1 MDINHTI
8 IIKSN
13 QWPRRLVKVKKI
25 IKRIFRYKKL
35 LKFNYRL
42 NYYCNIVLMNDSL
55 IRKFNKQYKK
65 RNKSTDVLTFIS
77 KIKKN
82 NVIEKHCDIM
92 ISAESTFNES
102 KENNK
107 NFYDHFTHLIIHSV
121 LHINGYSHKKKN
133 NFLAMSNKEIKI
145 LNKLGISNPYL

>member
-1 MDINHTI
+1 MNINYTI

-13 QWPRRLVKVKKI
+13 RWPARFFKIKKI
-25 IKRIFRYKKL
+25 IKKILRYKKL
-35 LKFNYRL
+35 LDFNNNL
-42 NYYCNIVLMNDSL
+42 NYYCNIILVNDVF
-55 IRKFNKQYKK
+55 IRKFNKIYKK
-65 RNKSTDVLTFIS
+65 EDKSTAVLTFIS
-77 KIKKN
+77 KIKKT